1 MSSRIASA
9 PGGNIVVTVDAD
21 VRSAVAQSHLR
32 DLPSG
37 VLDALLE
44 RATRTRVPAGSM
56 THWEGESSP
65 HLELVV
71 SGLVRV
77 LVAAPDGRTMTVR
90 YCRPGA
96 IMGALLLFSELPMPA
111 NTQALVDTDLLRLS
125 PAVVRGM
132 ARRDVRVANAFLG
145 ELSERAARFIYEIPG
160 SAFATVRQRLARHL
174 LDLASERMPADGTR
188 PQLAVTASQR
198 ELADAVG
205 TVREVV
211 VRALRHLRDEGV
223 IRTAR
228 DHIVILDP
236 DRLVQEQ
243 GWNPGS

>member
-1 MSSRIASA
+1 M
-9 PGGNIVVTVDAD
+9 DAD
-21 VRSAVAQSHLR
+21 VRRAVERSHLCH
-32 DLPSG
+32 LPPDT
-37 VLDALLE
+37 VDALLA
-44 RATRTRVPAGSM
+44 RATRARVPAGHV

-71 SGLVRV
+71 SGLIRV
-77 LVAAPDGRTMTVR
+77 LLTAPDGRTMTVR

-96 IMGALLLFSELPMPA
+96 LMGALLLFGGSPMPA
-111 NTQALVDTDLLRLS
+111 NTQALVDSELLKLS
-125 PAVVRGM
+125 PAVVRGL
-132 ARRDVRVANAFLG
+132 ARRDVRVANAFLS
-145 ELSERAARFIYEIPG
+145 ELSERTARFIYEIHG
-160 SAFATVRQRLARHL
+160 SAFASVRQRVARHL
-174 LDLASERMPADGTR
+174 LDLASDRLPLDGAH
-188 PQLAVTASQR
+188 PQLTVAVSQR

-211 VRALRHLRDEGV
+211 VRVLRQLREEGV
-223 IRTAR
+223 IRTTR